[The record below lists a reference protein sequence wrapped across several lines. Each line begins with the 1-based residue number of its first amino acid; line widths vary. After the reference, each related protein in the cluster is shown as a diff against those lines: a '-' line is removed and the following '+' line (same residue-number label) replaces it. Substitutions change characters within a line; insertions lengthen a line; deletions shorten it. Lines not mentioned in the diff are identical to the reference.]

1 MELMVDVKV
10 RPKIIPITNN
20 IYKRFG
26 TYLTVDELNQY
37 AQKFMRINRDKFVC
51 DILNSMDFTRK
62 GQIIVAEAFD
72 RKGVDVSSAKFT
84 VFQHFWR
91 NHELHLIFRISFYTT
106 DDSAVVLA
114 VVLREDKLK
123 NYILKWMQAESAY
136 IGLGDNEWW
145 GENGVMC
152 SFRTEIEKS
161 DVDLIAFMSEE

>member
-26 TYLTVDELNQY
+26 TYLTVEELNQY

-51 DILNSMDFTRK
+51 DILNQMDFTRK

-72 RKGVDVSSAKFT
+72 REGVDVASARFT
-84 VFQHFWR
+84 VFQHFWE
-91 NHELHLIFRISFYTT
+91 NHELHFISMISFHVN
-106 DDSAVVLA
+106 DNS
-114 VVLREDKLK
+114 VVLREDNLK
-123 NYILKWMQAESAY
+123 HYILKWMQAEGAY
-136 IGLGDNEWW
+136 VGLGESEYW

-152 SFRTEIEKS
+152 TFRVEIEES
-161 DVDLIAFMSEE
+161 DVDVIAFISEE

>member
-10 RPKIIPITNN
+10 RPKIIPIANN

-37 AQKFMRINRDKFVC
+37 AQKFMKINRDKFVC

-62 GQIIVAEAFD
+62 GQIIIAEAFD

-91 NHELHLIFRISFYTT
+91 NHELHFISRISFYANN
-106 DDSAVVLA
+106 DNEVL
-114 VVLREDKLK
+114 LLEDKLK
-123 NYILKWMQAESAY
+123 HYILEWMRAEGAY
-136 IGLGDNEWW
+136 VGLDDSEYW

-152 SFRTEIEKS
+152 SFRVEIEES
-161 DVDLIAFMSEE
+161 DVDVVAFMYEE

>member
-72 RKGVDVSSAKFT
+72 RKGVDVSSVKFT

-91 NHELHLIFRISFYTT
+91 NHELHLIFRISFHTT
-106 DDSAVVLA
+106 DDSA

>member
-10 RPKIIPITNN
+10 RPKIVPIANN

-51 DILNSMDFTRK
+51 DILNNMDFTRK

-72 RKGVDVSSAKFT
+72 RKGVDVASAKFT

-91 NHELHLIFRISFYTT
+91 NHELHFISRISFYANNN
-106 DDSAVVLA
+106 DDVL
-114 VVLREDKLK
+114 LREDKLK
-123 NYILKWMQAESAY
+123 HYILKWMQAEGAY
-136 IGLGDNEWW
+136 VGLGESEYW

-152 SFRTEIEKS
+152 TFRVEIEES
-161 DVDLIAFMSEE
+161 DVDVIAFMSEE

>member
-10 RPKIIPITNN
+10 RPKIIPIANN

-37 AQKFMRINRDKFVC
+37 AKKFMKMNRDKFVC
-51 DILNSMDFTRK
+51 DILNNMDFTRK

-91 NHELHLIFRISFYTT
+91 NHELHLIFRISFYAK
-106 DDSAVVLA
+106 DDNAVVI
-114 VVLREDKLK
+114 REDKLK
-123 NYILKWMQAESAY
+123 NYILKWMQAEGAY
-136 IGLGDNEWW
+136 VGLGESEYW

-152 SFRTEIEKS
+152 IFRVEIEES
-161 DVDLIAFMSEE
+161 DVDVIAFVSED

>member
-1 MELMVDVKV
+1 MELMVDVEV

-51 DILNSMDFTRK
+51 DILNNMDFTQK
-62 GQIIVAEAFD
+62 GQIIMAEAFD
-72 RKGVDVSSAKFT
+72 RKGVDVASAKFT

-106 DDSAVVLA
+106 DDSAVVL
-114 VVLREDKLK
+114 REDKLK
-123 NYILKWMQAESAY
+123 NYNLKCMQAESAY
-136 IGLGDNEWW
+136 IGLGENEYW

>member
-20 IYKRFG
+20 LYKKFG

-37 AQKFMRINRDKFVC
+37 AQKFMKINRDKFVC
-51 DILNSMDFTRK
+51 DILNNMDFTRK

-72 RKGVDVSSAKFT
+72 RKGVDVSGAKFT
-84 VFQHFWR
+84 VFQHFWK
-91 NHELHLIFRISFYTT
+91 NHELHLIFRISFHAN
-106 DDSAVVLA
+106 DNS
-114 VVLREDKLK
+114 VVLREDDLK
-123 NYILKWMQAESAY
+123 HYILKWMQAEGAY

-152 SFRTEIEKS
+152 SFRVEIDQS
-161 DVDLIAFMSEE
+161 DVDVIAFMSEE

>member
-37 AQKFMRINRDKFVC
+37 AQKFMRINRNKFVC

-72 RKGVDVSSAKFT
+72 RKGVDVSSARFT

-106 DDSAVVLA
+106 DDSAVVL
-114 VVLREDKLK
+114 REDTLK
-123 NYILKWMQAESAY
+123 NYILKWMQAEGAY
-136 IGLGDNEWW
+136 IGLGDSEWW

-161 DVDLIAFMSEE
+161 DVDLIAFVSEE

>member
-10 RPKIIPITNN
+10 RPKIIPIANN

-26 TYLTVDELNQY
+26 TYLTVDELNQH
-37 AQKFMRINRDKFVC
+37 AQKFMKINRDKFVC

-62 GQIIVAEAFD
+62 GQIIIAEAFD

-91 NHELHLIFRISFYTT
+91 NHELHFISRISFYANN
-106 DDSAVVLA
+106 DNEVL
-114 VVLREDKLK
+114 LLEDKLK
-123 NYILKWMQAESAY
+123 HYILEWMQAEGAY
-136 IGLGDNEWW
+136 VGLDDSEYW

-152 SFRTEIEKS
+152 SFRVEIEES
-161 DVDLIAFMSEE
+161 DVDVVAFMYEE

>member
-10 RPKIIPITNN
+10 RPKIILITNN
-20 IYKRFG
+20 IYERFG

-51 DILNSMDFTRK
+51 DILNQMDFTRK

-91 NHELHLIFRISFYTT
+91 NHELHIIFRISFYADS
-106 DDSAVVLA
+106 DD

-123 NYILKWMQAESAY
+123 HYILEWMRAEGAY
-136 IGLGDNEWW
+136 IGLGENEYW

-152 SFRTEIEKS
+152 SFRVEIDQS
-161 DVDLIAFMSEE
+161 DVDVVAFMYEE

>member
-10 RPKIIPITNN
+10 RPKIIPLTNN

-51 DILNSMDFTRK
+51 DILNNMDFTRK

-72 RKGVDVSSAKFT
+72 RKGVDIASAKFT
-84 VFQHFWR
+84 VFQHFWK
-91 NHELHLIFRISFYTT
+91 NHELHLIFRISFHV
-106 DDSAVVLA
+106 DDNFVVI
-114 VVLREDKLK
+114 REDNLK
-123 NYILKWMQAESAY
+123 HYILKWMQAEGAY
-136 IGLGDNEWW
+136 VGLGENEYW
-145 GENGVMC
+145 GDDGVMC
-152 SFRTEIEKS
+152 SFRVEIDQS

>member
-37 AQKFMRINRDKFVC
+37 AQKLMRINRDKFVC
-51 DILNSMDFTRK
+51 DILNNMDFNRK

-91 NHELHLIFRISFYTT
+91 NHELHFIFRISFHAN
-106 DDSAVVLA
+106 DD

-123 NYILKWMQAESAY
+123 HYILKWMQVEGAY
-136 IGLGDNEWW
+136 IGLGESEYW

-152 SFRTEIEKS
+152 SFRVEVEES

>member
-37 AQKFMRINRDKFVC
+37 AQKFMRINRNKFVC

-62 GQIIVAEAFD
+62 VQIIVAEAFD
-72 RKGVDVSSAKFT
+72 RKGVDVASAKFT
-84 VFQHFWR
+84 VFKHFQK
-91 NHELHLIFRISFYTT
+91 NHELHLIFRISFYAN
-106 DDSAVVLA
+106 DDNAVA
-114 VVLREDKLK
+114 LRKDKLK
-123 NYILKWMQAESAY
+123 HYILKWMQVEGAY
-136 IGLGDNEWW
+136 VGLGESEYW

-152 SFRTEIEKS
+152 TFRVEIEES
-161 DVDLIAFMSEE
+161 DVDVIAFISE

>member
-10 RPKIIPITNN
+10 RPKIIPIANN

-37 AQKFMRINRDKFVC
+37 AKKFMKMNRDKFVC
-51 DILNSMDFTRK
+51 DILNNMDFTRK

-91 NHELHLIFRISFYTT
+91 NHELHLIFRISFYAK
-106 DDSAVVLA
+106 DDNAVVI
-114 VVLREDKLK
+114 REDKLK
-123 NYILKWMQAESAY
+123 NYILKWMQVEGAY
-136 IGLGDNEWW
+136 VGLGENE
-145 GENGVMC
+145 
-152 SFRTEIEKS
+152 
-161 DVDLIAFMSEE
+161 

>member
-51 DILNSMDFTRK
+51 DILNNMDFTQK

-84 VFQHFWR
+84 VFQHFWK
-91 NHELHLIFRISFYTT
+91 NHELHLIFRISFHAN
-106 DDSAVVLA
+106 DNS
-114 VVLREDKLK
+114 VVLREDNLK
-123 NYILKWMQAESAY
+123 HYILKWMQAEGAY
-136 IGLGDNEWW
+136 VGLGESEYW

-152 SFRTEIEKS
+152 TFRVEIDQS
-161 DVDLIAFMSEE
+161 DVDLIAFISEE

>member
-37 AQKFMRINRDKFVC
+37 AQKFMKINRDKFVC
-51 DILNSMDFTRK
+51 DILNNMDFTRK
-62 GQIIVAEAFD
+62 GQIIIAEAFD

-91 NHELHLIFRISFYTT
+91 NHELHFISRISFYANN
-106 DDSAVVLA
+106 DNEVL
-114 VVLREDKLK
+114 LLEDKLK
-123 NYILKWMQAESAY
+123 HYILEWMRAEGAY
-136 IGLGDNEWW
+136 VGLDDSEYW

-152 SFRTEIEKS
+152 SFRVEIEDS
-161 DVDLIAFMSEE
+161 DVDVVAFMSEE

>member
-10 RPKIIPITNN
+10 RPKIISITNN

-37 AQKFMRINRDKFVC
+37 AQKFMKINCDKFVC
-51 DILNSMDFTRK
+51 DILNNMDFTRK
-62 GQIIVAEAFD
+62 GQIIIAEAFD

-91 NHELHLIFRISFYTT
+91 NHELHLIFRISFYAN
-106 DDSAVVLA
+106 DDNA

-123 NYILKWMQAESAY
+123 HYILNWMRVEGAY
-136 IGLGDNEWW
+136 IGLGENEYW

-152 SFRTEIEKS
+152 TFRVEIEES
-161 DVDLIAFMSEE
+161 DVDVIAFIYEE

>member
-26 TYLTVDELNQY
+26 TYLTVDELNRY
-37 AQKFMRINRDKFVC
+37 AQKFMKINRDKFVC
-51 DILNSMDFTRK
+51 DILNNMDFTRK

-72 RKGVDVSSAKFT
+72 RKGVDVSSARFT
-84 VFQHFWR
+84 VFQHFWK
-91 NHELHLIFRISFYTT
+91 NHELHFIFRISFYANNN
-106 DDSAVVLA
+106 DD

-123 NYILKWMQAESAY
+123 NYILKWMQAEGAY

-152 SFRTEIEKS
+152 SFRVEIEES
-161 DVDLIAFMSEE
+161 DVDVIAFMSEE

>member
-51 DILNSMDFTRK
+51 DILNNMDFTRK

-72 RKGVDVSSAKFT
+72 RKDVDVSSAKFT
-84 VFQHFWR
+84 VFQYFWK
-91 NHELHLIFRISFYTT
+91 NHELHLIFRISFYAN
-106 DDSAVVLA
+106 DNS

-123 NYILKWMQAESAY
+123 HYILKWMQAEGAY
-136 IGLGDNEWW
+136 IGLGENEYW

-152 SFRTEIEKS
+152 SFRVEIDQS
-161 DVDLIAFMSEE
+161 DVDVVAFIYEE